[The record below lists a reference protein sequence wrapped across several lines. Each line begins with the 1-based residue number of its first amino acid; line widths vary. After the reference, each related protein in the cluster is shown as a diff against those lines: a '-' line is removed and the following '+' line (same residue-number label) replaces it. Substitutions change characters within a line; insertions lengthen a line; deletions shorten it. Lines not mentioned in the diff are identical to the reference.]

1 MTTEEGFEKI
11 ESAIRD
17 LIVVSRT
24 LLESQQQTTAQM
36 QQQRQEWRDEIQ
48 QSRQEWRE
56 AHRDHDE
63 KLKAYRE
70 LAADTER
77 KLNALIEIV
86 DGIIRRK
93 NDKS

>member
-1 MTTEEGFEKI
+1 MTTEERFEKI

-86 DGIIRRK
+86 DVIIRRK

>member
-1 MTTEEGFEKI
+1 MTTEERFEKI

-17 LIVVSRT
+17 LIAVSRT
-24 LLESQQQTTAQM
+24 LFESQQQTTAQM

-63 KLKAYRE
+63 
-70 LAADTER
+70 
-77 KLNALIEIV
+77 N
-86 DGIIRRK
+86 
-93 NDKS
+93 